1 MVVSSQEGA
10 PDSESKSFDPTSCAL
25 KVVKLIL
32 AAVVGAVVSH
42 ADDLHFW
49 ELLSSSTSFHTWVM
63 ELTRA
68 MGKMCNPSL
77 LHEMMALVQN
87 SLHCINEGRKILAR
101 AIYAQLLCHPS
112 VAQSLMHKSLG
123 IVTQWVNDRDISMV
137 EIGLQGIS
145 NLALHPGQSK
155 ALRRL
160 LPYLRGFLSAE
171 ARVAVRA
178 LESLQNIVQHA
189 WDKDIQGMFCST
201 CQHLHPLINDER
213 EPVRISATSA
223 LGHMLSRDSKYKPGA
238 TMKRELYT
246 FLLLLLLNM
255 QEGNSEMVKVHEGE
269 YQLVGQ

>member
-1 MVVSSQEGA
+1 MLALATS
-10 PDSESKSFDPTSCAL
+10 PTPGNC
-25 KVVKLIL
+25 
-32 AAVVGAVVSH
+32 
-42 ADDLHFW
+42 
-49 ELLSSSTSFHTWVM
+49 LLPVAHP
-63 ELTRA
+63 RA
-68 MGKMCNPSL
+68 MGKTCDPSL

-137 EIGLQGIS
+137 GIGLQGIS

-160 LPYLRGFLSAE
+160 VPYLRGFLSAE

-189 WDKDIQGMFCST
+189 RDKDIQGMFCSI
-201 CQHLHPLINDER
+201 CQHLRPLINDER

-246 FLLLLLLNM
+246 FLLPLLLNM
-255 QEGNSEMVKVHEGE
+255 QEGNSEMVKACGGALAEWAELTGWASLTHSLRHTTLSDPPQVLLDTCAYLVHEGE